1 MPGDAVVTS
10 AVELAGIGADYP
22 DLVDSPVMV
31 LGVDPITDAWEMP
44 FHEHRK
50 AQLLVAT
57 SGLITLETPAGLWV
71 VPPQG
76 AIWIPGG
83 LSHRA
88 SSTGKPH
95 GFVVFV
101 EPGAIAGLPTHCLA
115 MAISPFMRALL
126 ERTSQL
132 PWRYA
137 AGSADARLMA
147 VLLDELIAAPPEW
160 LHLPMPSD
168 PRLRKLAN
176 AMLAAPAERA
186 TLEGW
191 ASRIGMSERNMS
203 RLFSGETGL
212 SVRRWRRQLHVVVAL
227 PMLAKGRTVQAIAD
241 DLGYDSSGAFVTM
254 FRKTVGAPP
263 KRFLAER
270 GARLRGPGAETQAVR
285 EPSAPASSVTA
296 LHLSAGNP

>member
-1 MPGDAVVTS
+1 M
-10 AVELAGIGADYP
+10 
-22 DLVDSPVMV
+22 
-31 LGVDPITDAWEMP
+31 
-44 FHEHRK
+44 
-50 AQLLVAT
+50 
-57 SGLITLETPAGLWV
+57 LETAAGLWV

-88 SSTGKPH
+88 GSSGRPH

-101 EPGAIAGLPTHCLA
+101 EPRVVPGLPTHCAA
-115 MAISPFMRALL
+115 MAITPFMQALL
-126 ERTSQL
+126 ERASAL
-132 PWRYA
+132 PGHYEP
-137 AGSADARLMA
+137 GSAQDRLMA
-147 VLLDELIAAPPEW
+147 VFLDELIAAPPEW

-168 PRLRKLAN
+168 ARLRRLAN
-176 AMLAAPAERA
+176 AMLDTPAERA
-186 TLEGW
+186 TLEVW

-227 PMLAKGRTVQAIAD
+227 PLLAKGRTVQAVAD
-241 DLGYDSSGAFVTM
+241 HLGYDSAGAFVTM

-270 GARLRGPGAETQAVR
+270 GTRQRASDADDQRPQ
-285 EPSAPASSVTA
+285 EPR
-296 LHLSAGNP
+296 

>member
-1 MPGDAVVTS
+1 MAISVTGQG
-10 AVELAGIGADYP
+10 GIGPDYP
-22 DLVDSPVMV
+22 DLLDLQVMV
-31 LGVDPITDAWEMP
+31 IGLDPIPDAWEMP

-57 SGLITLETPAGLWV
+57 RGLITLETSAGLWV

-88 SSTGKPH
+88 SSSGKPQ

-101 EPGAIAGLPTHCLA
+101 EPDAAPGLPTQCFALA
-115 MAISPFMRALL
+115 ITPFMHALL
-126 ERTSQL
+126 ERTAQL
-132 PWRYA
+132 PQHYDSD
-137 AGSADARLMA
+137 SAHSRLMA

-168 PRLRKLAN
+168 PRLRKLAS
-176 AMLAAPAERA
+176 AMLDAPAERA
-186 TLEGW
+186 TLELW

-212 SVRRWRRQLHVVVAL
+212 SVRRWRRQMHMVVAL
-227 PMLAKGRTVQAIAD
+227 PLLAKGRTVQAIAD

-270 GARLRGPGAETQAVR
+270 GARLRGSDADSRLPGAD
-285 EPSAPASSVTA
+285 S
-296 LHLSAGNP
+296 